1 MLPPTAMN
9 PRFLL
14 PFVTLAVAAC
24 SFTARAADAG
34 WLTDAALAQ
43 TKARAERKLVM
54 LEFTGSDWCPPCR
67 KMAAEVF
74 PSAEFKAFAEKNL
87 VPVKLDFPRRTKLPA
102 ARQQA
107 NDALAKKH
115 GVNAFPTLIFLR
127 PDGSKAGELV
137 GYTDTKSLLKAAE
150 GFKAKK

>member
-1 MLPPTAMN
+1 MN
-9 PRFLL
+9 ARLLL
-14 PFVTLAVAAC
+14 PVVTLALAIVGLAA
-24 SFTARAADAG
+24 TAAETG

-43 TKARAERKLVM
+43 SKAKAEGKLVM
-54 LEFTGSDWCPPCR
+54 LEFTGSDWCPPCK

-74 PSAEFKAFAEKNL
+74 PSAEFKAFAEKHL
-87 VPVKLDFPRRTKLPA
+87 VPVKLDFPQRTKLPA

-115 GVNAFPTLIFLR
+115 GVNAFPTLVFLR
-127 PDGSKAGELV
+127 PDGAEAGRLV
-137 GYTDTKSLLKAAE
+137 GYTDARSLIRAAE

>member
-1 MLPPTAMN
+1 MN
-9 PRFLL
+9 TRFLL
-14 PFVTLAVAAC
+14 TLAAAALAAGTLAV
-24 SFTARAADAG
+24 RAADAA

-43 TKARAERKLVM
+43 TKAKAEGKLVM
-54 LEFTGSDWCPPCR
+54 LEFTGSDWCPPCK

-87 VPVKLDFPRRTKLPA
+87 VPVKLDFPQRKKLPA
-102 ARQQA
+102 AQQQA
-107 NDALAKKH
+107 NDVLAKKH

-137 GYTDTKSLLKAAE
+137 GYTDTKSLIRAAE
-150 GFKAKK
+150 KFQAKK